1 MLRLEVME
9 GPIWIEL
16 APGVEVQV
24 APLSSVIVARAQ
36 AEAVEAEHGEHRQ
49 ALVAA
54 MVDRVAQAAIL
65 DWRGVGDAE
74 GEPLAVSPA
83 AVSALMAV
91 SAIAATFFERYLARA
106 FRVIEEKKG
115 FAPLPTGISAGAPE
129 TTAPP
134 AA

>member
-9 GPIWIEL
+9 GPSWIEL

-36 AEAVEAEHGEHRQ
+36 ADAVADGNSDHRG
-49 ALVAA
+49 AAVAGLVA
-54 MVDRVAQAAIL
+54 RVAQLAIL

-74 GEPLAVSPA
+74 GEPIPVSPA
-83 AVSALMAV
+83 GVEALMAV
-91 SAIAATFFERYLARA
+91 QAVSAAFFSQYVARA
-106 FRVIEEKKG
+106 FQVIEEKKG
-115 FAPLPTGISAGAPE
+115 SAPSQNGTSGAPE

-134 AA
+134 AE